1 MHQTMR
7 TCHCMHLTPVAHGTT
22 HTCRAR
28 HSARAQV
35 VTLFVG
41 SLGSA
46 QLAAHSGILNVFSVL
61 TCGM

>member
-7 TCHCMHLTPVAHGTT
+7 TCINLTPVAHGTT